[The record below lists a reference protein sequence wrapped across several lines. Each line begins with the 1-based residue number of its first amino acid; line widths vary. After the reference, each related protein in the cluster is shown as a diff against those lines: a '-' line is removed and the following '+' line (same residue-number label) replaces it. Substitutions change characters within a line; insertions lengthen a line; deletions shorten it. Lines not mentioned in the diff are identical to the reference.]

1 MLKRRHV
8 QRRVADALSA
18 PLSHGV
24 KGENDIVTAVAFHLQ
39 STFSECRLIGYGSA
53 LRAFSESCKGGNYAV
68 KSYCPDKRDLDFV
81 LRLLMPENRLVMR
94 IAILT
99 GLRVDDVLS
108 IKTESL
114 YKDRFSILEKKTGK
128 RRVIRL
134 PKALKE
140 ECVKCAGRVFV
151 FPHRDDGFRHRTRS
165 AVWKDIKRAAAA
177 LRIPDNITPHSA
189 RKFYA
194 QRLYE
199 STGNDLFA
207 VQKALNHSSP
217 ETTFV
222 YYLSQNIPDKCSKPA
237 KVHKKNAK
245 K

>member
-1 MLKRRHV
+1 M
-8 QRRVADALSA
+8 AALTA
-18 PLSHGV
+18 LLSHGV
-24 KGENDIVTAVAFHLQ
+24 KSITVIVTDVVYLSQ
-39 STFSECRLIGYGSA
+39 LTFSECRLTGCA
-53 LRAFSESCKGGNYAV
+53 LELRAFWGNCKGGKYAV

-108 IKTESL
+108 IKTDSL
-114 YKDRFSILEKKTGK
+114 YKDRFTILEKKTGK

-134 PKALKE
+134 PKALKA
-140 ECVKCAGRVFV
+140 ECAKCAGQVFV

-165 AVWKDIKRAAAA
+165 AVWKDIKRAAVA
-177 LRIPDNITPHSA
+177 LRISDNITPHSA

-194 QRLYE
+194 QQLYE
-199 STGNDLFA
+199 VTGNDLLA

-217 ETTFV
+217 ETTFI
-222 YYLSQNIPDKCSKPA
+222 YYLSQNIPDKCSKVA
-237 KVHKKNAK
+237 KTHKKNVK

>member
-1 MLKRRHV
+1 MLKK
-8 QRRVADALSA
+8 RRVRLHAVDALTA

-24 KGENDIVTAVAFHLQ
+24 KNRIDTVTVVVCLLQ
-39 STFSECRLIGYGSA
+39 LTFSECRLIGSVSA
-53 LRAFSESCKGGNYAV
+53 PRAYWGSCKGGNYAV

-99 GLRVDDVLS
+99 GLRIDDVLS

-114 YKDRFSILEKKTGK
+114 YKDRFTILEKKTGK

-134 PKALKE
+134 PKALKAD
-140 ECVKCAGRVFV
+140 CVKCAGQVFV

-165 AVWKDIKRAAAA
+165 AVWKDIKRAAVA

-199 STGNDLFA
+199 ATDNDLIA

-217 ETTFV
+217 ETTFI
-222 YYLSQNIPDKCSKPA
+222 YYLSQNIPDKCSKVA
-237 KVHKKNAK
+237 KTHKKNAK

>member
-1 MLKRRHV
+1 MLKKRHV
-8 QRRVADALSA
+8 RLHVAAALIAPSFRVVKDKTDIATVAVYLSQ
-18 PLSHGV
+18 L
-24 KGENDIVTAVAFHLQ
+24 
-39 STFSECRLIGYGSA
+39 TFSECRLIGCVSV
-53 LRAFSESCKGGNYAV
+53 LRAFWGSCKGGNYAV

-114 YKDRFSILEKKTGK
+114 YKDRFTILEKKTGK

-134 PKALKE
+134 PKALKA
-140 ECVKCAGRVFV
+140 ECVKCAGQVFV

-165 AVWKDIKRAAAA
+165 AVWKDIKRAAVA

-194 QRLYE
+194 QQLYE
-199 STGNDLFA
+199 ATDNDLFA

-217 ETTFV
+217 ETTFI
-222 YYLSQNIPDKCSKPA
+222 YYLSQNIPDKCSKVA
-237 KVHKKNAK
+237 KTHKKNAK